1 MQHRANM
8 HKKVVAKKFSQH
20 GFTLIETLVTIAF
33 VVAFLLAIYQ
43 LYAKVLEVGTN
54 IRVRIVASQVA
65 SEQMEF
71 IRNLQ
76 YSDVGTIGGL
86 PSGIVAQSA
95 NIVRSGISF
104 TVTTTIRNIDQPAD
118 GTLGGTP
125 NDLSPADNKL
135 VALSVT
141 CTTCKYP
148 VTVENTSYVAP
159 KSLETEN
166 GNGALV
172 IKAIDASGNP
182 IVDAIVS
189 IVNNAI
195 SPAINLT
202 DVTDA
207 SGVLTLVDAPPSTEN
222 YQISVSK
229 SGYSTDKSYTPH
241 AVGNPNPLKPHLTVV
256 ANTVTQSTYAIDRT
270 GTITVSGQ
278 SPMCAAISGVSGNF
292 TGQKIIGTSPDVIK
306 TTLPFTISGASTA
319 IPNIEWDTYDVSLGG
334 TTYDIAGTNPIFPLS
349 VLPGTDHTVTLTL
362 APHVSNRLVVSVV
375 DNAGLPIAGA
385 TVTAT
390 GPSTY
395 SNTTSIGS
403 VAQTDWSGGAGQST
417 FTDAT
422 KFFTT
427 DGNTDVMTTPG
438 QIALLKTGA
447 VYAGST
453 TLESS
458 TIDLGAPATLQELSW
473 GPFNQP
479 SGIGAT
485 PVRFQIASNTDG
497 VTWNYVGPD
506 GTAATYY
513 TATTTT
519 ISSVHTNDRY
529 IRYKVFL
536 STTDTSKTPIVQNV
550 SITYT
555 SGCLPPGQ
563 VDFGSVA
570 SGTYTIT
577 ASKTGYTDN
586 SKTST
591 INGTTYEIIT
601 LTP

>member
-1 MQHRANM
+1 MRYGRKM
-8 HKKVVAKKFSQH
+8 HNRIATKNA
-20 GFTLIETLVTIAF
+20 GFTLIETLVTIAI
-33 VVAFLLAIYQ
+33 VVVFLLAIYQ

-76 YSDVGTIGGL
+76 YSDVGTVGGV
-86 PSGIVAQSA
+86 PSGVVSPSA
-95 NIVRSGISF
+95 TVVRSGISF
-104 TVTTTIRNIDQPAD
+104 LITTTIRNIDQPAD

-125 NDLSPADNKL
+125 NDLSPADNKF
-135 VALSVT
+135 VSLSVA

-182 IVDAIVS
+182 IVNAIVS
-189 IVNNAI
+189 IVNSAV
-195 SPAINLT
+195 SPAINLS

-222 YQISVSK
+222 YQITVSK
-229 SGYSTDKSYTPH
+229 SGYSTDTSYTPH
-241 AVGNPNPLKPHLTVV
+241 AAGNPNPLKPHLTVV
-256 ANTVTQSTYAIDRT
+256 ANTVTQSTFAIDRT
-270 GTITVSGQ
+270 GTITVAGQ

-306 TTLPFTISGASTA
+306 TTIPFTETGAGALLS
-319 IPNIEWDTYDVSLGG
+319 NVEWDTYSASITG
-334 TTYDIAGTNPIFPLS
+334 TTYDIAGTNPLLPLS
-349 VLPGTDHTVTLTL
+349 LLPGSNQTVTLTL
-362 APHVSNRLVVSVV
+362 APHVANRLVVGVV

-390 GPSTY
+390 GPGGPY
-395 SNTTSIGS
+395 SNLTSIGS
-403 VAQTDWSGGAGQST
+403 ASQTDWSGGAGQT
-417 FTDAT
+417 DFTDAT
-422 KFFTT
+422 KFWTT
-427 DGNTDVMTTPG
+427 DGNADVMTTPG
-438 QIALLKTGA
+438 QVSILKSGG
-447 VYAGST
+447 VYAGSA

-458 TIDLGAPATLQELSW
+458 TIDLGAPATLQQLSW

-485 PVRFQIASNTDG
+485 PVRFQIASNTDNA
-497 VTWNYVGPD
+497 TWNYVGPD

-513 TATTTT
+513 TATTST
-519 ISSVHTNDRY
+519 ISSVHTNTRY
-529 IRYKVFL
+529 VRYKIFL
-536 STTDTSKTPIVQNV
+536 STTDTSKTPIVQNI

-563 VDFGSVA
+563 VDFGSVT
-570 SGTYTIT
+570 SGSYTIT

-591 INGTTYEIIT
+591 ITGATYETIT

>member
-1 MQHRANM
+1 MQHN
-8 HKKVVAKKFSQH
+8 AKIEKN
-20 GFTLIETLVTIAF
+20 GFTLIETLITIAF

-86 PSGIVAQSA
+86 PSGIIAQSA

-104 TVTTTIRNIDQPAD
+104 TITTTIRNIDQPAD

-135 VALSVT
+135 VALSVS

-256 ANTVTQSTYAIDRT
+256 ANTVTQSTFAIDRT
-270 GTITVSGQ
+270 GTITVAAQ
-278 SPMCAAISGVSGNF
+278 SPMCAAISGVSGSF

-306 TTLPFTISGASTA
+306 TTLPFTISGASAA
-319 IPNIEWDTYDVSLGG
+319 ISNVEWDTYGVSLSG

-349 VLPGTDHTVTLTL
+349 ILPGTDHTVTLTL
-362 APHVSNRLVVSVV
+362 ASHVSNRLVVSVV

-390 GPSTY
+390 GPTTY
-395 SNTTSIGS
+395 SSTTSIGS
-403 VAQTDWSGGAGQST
+403 VAQTDWSGGGGQAV
-417 FTDAT
+417 FTDVT
-422 KFFTT
+422 KFLIG
-427 DGNTDVMTTPG
+427 DGNADVFTTPG
-438 QIALLKTGA
+438 QISLLQTAG

-458 TIDLGAPATLQELSW
+458 TIDLGAPATLQQLSW

-479 SGIGAT
+479 AGIGAT

-513 TATTTT
+513 TATTST

-536 STTDTSKTPIVQNV
+536 STTDTSKTPVVQNI